1 MFRVAEDNDK
11 ASMFGF
17 RIDPEVRKQLRIWA
31 LQHDVAV
38 AEVVR
43 QLIEILLDEGDE
55 LGAQLRD
62 RVTGE
67 SEDE

>member
-1 MFRVAEDNDK
+1 MFQMTEDNDK

-38 AEVVR
+38 AEIVR
-43 QLIEILLDEGDE
+43 ELIGIFLDDGDE
-55 LGAQLRD
+55 LGAQLRG
-62 RVTGE
+62 RVTHQ
-67 SEDE
+67 

>member
-38 AEVVR
+38 AEIVR

-55 LGAQLRD
+55 LGEQLRE

-67 SEDE
+67 